1 MDLQVRGPIAP
12 SVETHQ
18 PLYERVPTRDEKGR
32 LLSDFMVLIPGLRD
46 RDRQEFSKTVAAI
59 QGVLQCDGSVVFAD
73 LNVSLNLLWVSHQ
86 SIPGLTANLVCALQE
101 KVPEALLVAAEH
113 RGR

>member
-1 MDLQVRGPIAP
+1 MDLQVRRPAAP
-12 SVETHQ
+12 RVERHQ

-32 LLSDFMVLIPGLRD
+32 LLSDFMVLIPGLRE
-46 RDRQEFSKTVAAI
+46 RDRQQFSETVDAI
-59 QGVLQCDGSVVFAD
+59 QAVLQCESSVVFAD

-86 SIPGLTANLVCALQE
+86 SVPGLTANLVGALQE